1 MVSRA
6 SARTRSRG
14 RSAVPLP
21 PCLRGREGR
30 RGRLVLHLGRRAGRL
45 PGAERRGKDDD
56 PEGPLGSPLPDR
68 GPGLGGRFPAP
79 GARPRF
85 PRADHAGDGSEAAAP
100 LGPAAFGN
108 VPPQPGHLRHPAQAV
123 RRHDGRA
130 DRTARAG
137 AAPGEARPAA
147 LARRADEVRAGR
159 GVAAPAE
166 GALSRRADHRARRL
180 HAGYRARLRA
190 RVQRALR
197 GDGAPDLALHGGRR
211 RALPAGDGDRQG
223 SPHLRRRVVGPRPPR
238 PAGQADAAAALAPG
252 GEARP
257 GGARLGDRAS
267 GCGSHRAS
275 LAGRAPARRGA
286 RPLLAPAHRPHGRGS
301 AARGSDARSLRAG
314 ARGVTR
320 LLRLYPQLLRTGF
333 AEAVAYRAE
342 VLIWMCSTNMPL
354 AMLAIWAAAARSGPV
369 SGYSQEGFAA
379 YYLAAL
385 LVRLMTGAW
394 GVSEMTMEIRQGTL
408 ALRLL
413 RPIHPLLQWS
423 ADNLAAIPMRGV
435 VAIPVIAILLYV
447 ARAELAHDWFS
458 WLLLCP
464 ALLGAWLLYFL
475 VQAIIG
481 TLALRFESAASL
493 FDAWLGFSNILSGYL
508 IPLDLF
514 PRAVRELALVL
525 PFRFQLS
532 FPVELM
538 LGRWSRA
545 EALELLAG
553 QWAYVALFLVST
565 RVAWRSGLRHY
576 AAYGG

>member
-1 MVSRA
+1 M
-6 SARTRSRG
+6 
-14 RSAVPLP
+14 
-21 PCLRGREGR
+21 
-30 RGRLVLHLGRRAGRL
+30 
-45 PGAERRGKDDD
+45 
-56 PEGPLGSPLPDR
+56 
-68 GPGLGGRFPAP
+68 
-79 GARPRF
+79 
-85 PRADHAGDGSEAAAP
+85 
-100 LGPAAFGN
+100 
-108 VPPQPGHLRHPAQAV
+108 
-123 RRHDGRA
+123 
-130 DRTARAG
+130 
-137 AAPGEARPAA
+137 
-147 LARRADEVRAGR
+147 
-159 GVAAPAE
+159 
-166 GALSRRADHRARRL
+166 
-180 HAGYRARLRA
+180 
-190 RVQRALR
+190 
-197 GDGAPDLALHGGRR
+197 
-211 RALPAGDGDRQG
+211 
-223 SPHLRRRVVGPRPPR
+223 
-238 PAGQADAAAALAPG
+238 
-252 GEARP
+252 
-257 GGARLGDRAS
+257 
-267 GCGSHRAS
+267 
-275 LAGRAPARRGA
+275 
-286 RPLLAPAHRPHGRGS
+286 
-301 AARGSDARSLRAG
+301 
-314 ARGVTR
+314 TR

-342 VLIWMCSTNMPL
+342 FLIWMFTTNMPL
-354 AMLAIWAAAARSGPV
+354 VMLAIWAAAARSGPV
-369 SGYSQEGFAA
+369 GGYSQEGFAA

-394 GVSEMTMEIRQGTL
+394 VVWEMTMEIRQGTL

-435 VAIPVIAILLYV
+435 VAIPVVAILLYV
-447 ARAELAHDWFS
+447 ARGQLSHDWFS
-458 WLLLCP
+458 WALLCP

-545 EALELLAG
+545 EALELLAA